1 MFPESV
7 DKELIELP
15 KSSGEGAT
23 VHWTANCDGCARFT
37 YFAHAMIH
45 CRLDGTIRLENT
57 SPRIRIAKLAI
68 KDAYESEGFEYNDKD
83 DRFHDPKG
91 LLGGVSNFCYECY
104 GEKFKDDKLYFVNEA
119 ENKLKASWY
128 NLRKK
133 TQFPSQKVEDRI
145 VTYLFEKALNKIVI
159 PESRTILLAVYRTI
173 LERSYVAEP
182 EESKIENCS
191 KRIRLYWMCYLREGI
206 DSKWLQYESFG
217 SY

>member
-15 KSSGEGAT
+15 KSSGEGAK
-23 VHWTANCDGCARFT
+23 VHWTANCDACARFT
-37 YFAHAMIH
+37 YLAHAMIH
-45 CRLDGTIRLENT
+45 CRLDGTIPPGNT

-68 KDAYESEGFEYNDKD
+68 KDAYESEGIEYNDKD

-133 TQFPSQKVEDRI
+133 TQFPTSKIEDRI
-145 VTYLFEKALNKIVI
+145 VTSFFEKALRKIASEPVRN
-159 PESRTILLAVYRTI
+159 SLLATYRFI
-173 LERSYVAEP
+173 LERSSP
-182 EESKIENCS
+182 LDSEESNKENCS
-191 KRIRLYWMCYLREGI
+191 KRIRLY
-206 DSKWLQYESFG
+206 
-217 SY
+217 